1 MKLGFNTKSMAN
13 NVIRSLATMLIGLLM
28 IFVSDSALPIIIRIS
43 GAAFFLP
50 ALVSII
56 TVYVSRK
63 ESSVIPKVL
72 ITIIDVGS
80 MAFGVWLIADP
91 VNFVDL
97 FTILLGVILI
107 LFALFQ
113 VVMIVTAQKHSIVP
127 LSLLAIP
134 LLLVV
139 AGIIIMTDPFDASST
154 TSVVF
159 GICAAFAGLSDLL
172 ISLKIG
178 KGMKAV
184 ESQGGGAIVKR

>member
-113 VVMIVTAQKHSIVP
+113 VVMIVTAQKHSIVS

-159 GICAAFAGLSDLL
+159 GICAALAGLSDLL

>member
-113 VVMIVTAQKHSIVP
+113 VVMIVAAQKHSIVP

-159 GICAAFAGLSDLL
+159 GICAALAGLSDLL

>member
-159 GICAAFAGLSDLL
+159 GICAALAGLSDLL

>member
-113 VVMIVTAQKHSIVP
+113 VVMIVTAQKYSIVP

-159 GICAAFAGLSDLL
+159 GICAALAGLSDLL

-184 ESQGGGAIVKR
+184 ESQGGGAIVKK

>member
-1 MKLGFNTKSMAN
+1 MAN

-159 GICAAFAGLSDLL
+159 GICAALAGLSDLL

>member
-159 GICAAFAGLSDLL
+159 GICATLAGLSDLL

>member
-1 MKLGFNTKSMAN
+1 MKLGFNTQSMAN

-113 VVMIVTAQKHSIVP
+113 VVMIVAAQKHSIVP

-159 GICAAFAGLSDLL
+159 GICAALAGLSDLL
-172 ISLKIG
+172 ISLKVG

>member
-113 VVMIVTAQKHSIVP
+113 VVMIVTAQKYSIVP

-159 GICAAFAGLSDLL
+159 GICAALAGLSDLL

>member
-113 VVMIVTAQKHSIVP
+113 VVMIVAAQKHSIVP

-159 GICAAFAGLSDLL
+159 GICAALAGLSDLL
-172 ISLKIG
+172 ISLKVG